1 MQKIA
6 NLLLLQLT
14 VLFVMPLTAQSGES
28 YLLFD
33 AACMQKYDYEKSAG
47 FYDLAFWDFHLKVDG
62 KKTFIFRV
70 LKQEAYL
77 DEIAALD
84 KEPLRCNDIKFS
96 SDDFVMELNQK
107 QKTLSIA
114 EYNREK
120 KVYLLYSVKKVI
132 TVDEKGDKINIYGDY
147 ALNLSLMPKIGDN
160 IDSSGGRLLY
170 LGDTAMYCFKTLNF
184 RAFDKTQPRFFDDL
198 HYSPAVG
205 LIKIS
210 REQGSLNLNN
220 INGVSLETYLINNCN
235 KKPLTKSVDTTSV
248 KNYPLD
254 SAGFYTIVSADNLYR
269 IAEHFNTRVD
279 ILMGLNNL
287 KSDDLKLGQKIKVK
301 DDGSYK
307 DINPILR
314 KDKKGL
320 THKIHLVRQG
330 EILADIALKYKTT
343 VGKIIEL
350 NALKDTKIEIFQEL
364 IVEIIK
370 SN

>member
-1 MQKIA
+1 MQKFA
-6 NLLLLQLT
+6 NLLSIILS
-14 VLFVMPLTAQSGES
+14 VLFVLPLTAQSGES

-33 AACMQKYDYEKSAG
+33 AACMQKYDYEKSAE
-47 FYDLAFWDFHLKVDG
+47 FHDLAFWDFHLKVEG
-62 KKTFIFRV
+62 QKTLIFRV
-70 LKQEAYL
+70 LKQDAYL

-84 KEPLRCNDIKFS
+84 KEPLRCNDIKFTNS
-96 SDDFVMELNQK
+96 DFVVELNQN

-120 KVYLLYSVKKVI
+120 KAYTLYSVKKVI
-132 TVDEKGDKINIYGDY
+132 TVDQKGDKVNIYGDY
-147 ALNLSLMPKIGDN
+147 VLNLSLVPKIGDN

-170 LGDTAMYCFKTLNF
+170 LGDTALHCFKQYYF
-184 RAFDKTQPRFFDDL
+184 RAYDKAQPRFFDDL
-198 HYSPAVG
+198 YYSPAVG

-210 REQGSLNLNN
+210 KEQGSLNLSY
-220 INGVSLETYLINNCN
+220 INGVSLETYLLNNCN
-235 KKPLTKSVDTTSV
+235 KKPIPKTLDTSSI

-279 ILMGLNNL
+279 VLMGLNNL

-314 KDKKGL
+314 KDEKGL
-320 THKIHLVRQG
+320 TYKIHLVRQG
-330 EILADIALKYKTT
+330 EILVDIAAKYKTT
-343 VGKIIEL
+343 VEKIIQL
-350 NALKDTKIEIFQEL
+350 NDLKDTKIEIFQEL

-370 SN
+370 PN